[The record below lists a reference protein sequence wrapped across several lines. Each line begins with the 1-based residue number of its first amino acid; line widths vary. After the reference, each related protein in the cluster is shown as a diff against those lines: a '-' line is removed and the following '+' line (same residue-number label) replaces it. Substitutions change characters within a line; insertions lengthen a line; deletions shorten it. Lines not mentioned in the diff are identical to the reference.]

1 MPFFPETPVKR
12 NMSKEELAEVTG
24 MLTEVHE
31 NVNLEINKLKAETKD
46 RFELIEN
53 HMTNLVKDHEDF
65 KEWNTKSN
73 NYNERRLIEKE
84 NHELKKKIL
93 ELEPSLKEKE
103 QFVNSIIESFTCQQQ
118 PQTVNRKRWYTEKR
132 KTTPPQNQT
141 QYSIAS
147 NNRFDALCLNNV
159 NTKILQTK
167 NKILKFQTQETSK
180 Y

>member
-53 HMTNLVKDHEDF
+53 HMTNLAKDHEDV

-93 ELEPSLKEKE
+93 EL
-103 QFVNSIIESFTCQQQ
+103 
-118 PQTVNRKRWYTEKR
+118 
-132 KTTPPQNQT
+132 
-141 QYSIAS
+141 
-147 NNRFDALCLNNV
+147 
-159 NTKILQTK
+159 
-167 NKILKFQTQETSK
+167 
-180 Y
+180 